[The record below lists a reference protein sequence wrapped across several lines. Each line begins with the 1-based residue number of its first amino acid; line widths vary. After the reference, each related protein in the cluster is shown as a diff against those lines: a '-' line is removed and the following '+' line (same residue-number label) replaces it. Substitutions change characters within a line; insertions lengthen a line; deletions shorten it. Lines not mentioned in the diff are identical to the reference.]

1 MPHSVGLFPAG
12 PHRQALLPAAI
23 LTALLAGAA
32 PAFAQSPGAQS
43 PGAQA
48 PGVQSP
54 RPAPTN
60 CTDVQVGSAQSYDC
74 INAQLGAAAQATK
87 PARSDT
93 DAPVNAASPSN
104 VVGTF
109 NEGATRNRLGQNFGK
124 SAIPYRPPVANP
136 PAFPP
141 R

>member
-32 PAFAQSPGAQS
+32 PTFAQRPGA
-43 PGAQA
+43 
-48 PGVQSP
+48 QSP

-74 INAQLGAAAQATK
+74 INAQLGATAQAIR

-93 DAPVNAASPSN
+93 DAPVNSASPSN